1 MNKDIHCKTDSMD
14 KLVAAA
20 DAQSVA
26 RDGAPGTQDDF
37 ERLARTIWRLRQSD
51 GCPWDRE
58 QTHESIR
65 KNMIEEAYETAEAI
79 DEGNASHLCEELG
92 DVLMQVLLHAQIADD
107 AGEFTLADVC
117 RGLNEKLVRRH
128 PHVFN
133 DTSSAD
139 TADEVLDIWE
149 NVKNAERQTASEQ
162 EGAPVG
168 LLDSVP
174 HALPALMQCQK
185 ISKRAARV
193 GFEWE
198 TVEDVWEKVDEER
211 QEFLDEP
218 TGTPEAELEFGD
230 MLFALVNVARLEGID
245 AEEALE
251 RSCEKFRSRWGTMEE
266 IARQQGE
273 ELADLNTAELNE
285 LWNCIKQNCEQ

>member
-1 MNKDIHCKTDSMD
+1 MNDE

-20 DAQSVA
+20 DAQSA
-26 RDGAPGTQDDF
+26 SRPGAPGTQDDF
-37 ERLARTIWRLRQSD
+37 ERLARTIWRLRQQD

-79 DEGNASHLCEELG
+79 DEGNSAHLCEELG

-133 DTSSAD
+133 DRAQAD
-139 TADEVLDIWE
+139 SADEVLEIWE
-149 NVKNAERQTASEQ
+149 NVKSDEREKASRQ
-162 EGAPVG
+162 EGKPVG

-198 TVEDVWEKVDEER
+198 TVGDVWDKVEEEH
-211 QEFLDEP
+211 QEFLAEEP
-218 TGTPEAELEFGD
+218 GTPAAELEFGD

-251 RSCEKFRSRWGTMEE
+251 RSCEKFRSRWSIMEE
-266 IARQQGE
+266 MAREQGE
-273 ELADLNTAELNE
+273 ELSEMGTDKLNE
-285 LWNCIKQNCEQ
+285 LWNCVKQEHE

>member
-1 MNKDIHCKTDSMD
+1 MDKSAAHEASDMD

-20 DAQSVA
+20 DAQSLA
-26 RDGAPGTQDDF
+26 RPGAPGVQDDF
-37 ERLARTIWRLRQSD
+37 ERLARTIWRLRQDD

-79 DEGNASHLCEELG
+79 DEGSAAHLCEELG
-92 DVLMQVLLHAQIADD
+92 DVLMQVLLHAQIADETS
-107 AGEFTLADVC
+107 EFTLADVC

-133 DTSSAD
+133 EKTSAD

-149 NVKNAERQTASEQ
+149 NVKSGEREKASEQ
-162 EGAPVG
+162 EGKPVG

-193 GFEWE
+193 GFEWD
-198 TVEDVWEKVDEER
+198 TVEDVWDKVDEER
-211 QEFLDEP
+211 QEFLAEKS
-218 TGTPEAELEFGD
+218 GTPEAELEFGD

-251 RSCEKFRSRWGTMEE
+251 RSCEKFRTRWAAMEE
-266 IARQQGE
+266 IARQRGQ
-273 ELADLNTAELNE
+273 ELENLSTAELNE
-285 LWNCIKQNCEQ
+285 LWNCIKQSRE

>member
-1 MNKDIHCKTDSMD
+1 MNDE

-20 DAQSVA
+20 DAQSA
-26 RDGAPGTQDDF
+26 SRPGAPGTQDDF
-37 ERLARTIWRLRQSD
+37 ERLARTIWRLRQQD

-79 DEGNASHLCEELG
+79 DEGNSAHLCEELG

-133 DTSSAD
+133 DKTQAD
-139 TADEVLDIWE
+139 SADEVLDIWE
-149 NVKNAERQTASEQ
+149 NVKSDEREKASEQ
-162 EGAPVG
+162 EGKPVG

-198 TVEDVWEKVDEER
+198 TVGDVWDKVEEEH
-211 QEFLDEP
+211 QEFLAEEP
-218 TGTPEAELEFGD
+218 GTPAAELELATCSCPCQRG
-230 MLFALVNVARLEGID
+230 ALGRNRCRRGARAFL
-245 AEEALE
+245 
-251 RSCEKFRSRWGTMEE
+251 
-266 IARQQGE
+266 
-273 ELADLNTAELNE
+273 
-285 LWNCIKQNCEQ
+285 